1 MGACHSGT
9 TQCRPTD
16 RNRGMPDE
24 AVVPP
29 RPLLNR
35 KNRMSD
41 LHAVLLGTGTPAPN
55 PHRCGPSTLIAS
67 GKASILVDCGS
78 GAVVQLVKSG
88 RSPAE
93 INTIFLTHL
102 HSDHYIDLD
111 HFIVTRWILGGTRPL
126 TIHGPRGINRMVDH
140 WMAIH
145 AYDIDMR
152 IKTRKQTKVPPIVR
166 VHEIDEGTIFENDSL
181 KVIAFRVSHYP
192 LDEPYGFRFESSAST
207 IVVSG
212 DTCPCENV
220 VRHARGADLLIHEC
234 VDYSNIQVREG
245 DGWANIQ
252 ERLVHLGK
260 THTLPTE
267 LGRIA
272 RDADVSFLATTH
284 MVERSEPEKIRSEI
298 SKDFSG
304 KLAIGE
310 DLMKLELS

>member
-1 MGACHSGT
+1 ML
-9 TQCRPTD
+9 
-16 RNRGMPDE
+16 DE

-29 RPLLNR
+29 RPLPNG
-35 KNRMSD
+35 KNHMSD

-67 GKASILVDCGS
+67 GTASILVDCGS
-78 GAVVQLVKSG
+78 GTVAQLVKSG
-88 RSPAE
+88 RSPVE
-93 INTIFLTHL
+93 IDDLFLTHL

-111 HFIVTRWILGGTRPL
+111 HFIITRWILGATRPL
-126 TIHGPRGINRMVDH
+126 TIHGPHGLKKMVDH
-140 WMAIH
+140 WMALH
-145 AYDIDMR
+145 AYDIDIR
-152 IKTRKQTKVPPIVR
+152 IKTRKRAKAPPEVR
-166 VHEIDEGTIFENDSL
+166 VHEIDEGMIFDDDGL
-181 KVIAFRVSHYP
+181 KVTAFRVCHYP

-234 VDYSNIQVREG
+234 VDYLRIQVREG
-245 DGWANIQ
+245 GGWTNIE
-252 ERLVHLGK
+252 ERLAHLGE

-272 RDADVSFLATTH
+272 RDAGVSFLATTH
-284 MVERSEPEKIRSEI
+284 MVERSDPEKIRHEI

-310 DLMKLELS
+310 DLMKLELT